1 MNTALCHPVQQLDEA
16 FVVAPAEMTELVRG
30 DEQCLVQRVAPLLR
44 ERDVVLDLNRIE
56 RIDAAGIAAL
66 ISLYSMAQNH
76 GHAFSIKCVSPRVT
90 EMLSLVRLDDV
101 LISHNVVYTPQCGCA
116 YERPA
121 A

>member
-1 MNTALCHPVQQLDEA
+1 MNTALCHPDEA
-16 FVVAPAEMTELVRG
+16 LVVAPAEMTELVRG
-30 DEQCLVQRVAPLLR
+30 VEQCLVQRVAPLLR

-66 ISLYSMAQNH
+66 ISLYSTARNH
-76 GHAFSIKCVSPRVT
+76 GHAFSIKCVSPRVA
-90 EMLSLVRLDDV
+90 EMLSLVGLDGI
-101 LISHNVVYTPQCGCA
+101 LISHNAVFASQCEAA